1 MTDIFTNHFCKGRSY
16 FIDPEK
22 ILLMQTT
29 EITFETDGGVQL
41 TGLLT
46 LPVVPS
52 CLIIFSHGSGSSRF
66 STRNQH
72 VAEILNRHNMATLLT
87 DLLTEEEDKVYAN
100 RFNIDLLTQ
109 RLKAVTANAKQLAI
123 FQNRPIG
130 YFGASTGAASALMAA
145 AGMPDVVK
153 AVVSRGGRPDLA
165 EKALPDV
172 KAPTLL
178 IVGSRDIDVFGLNQ
192 QAYEHLITEKEL
204 ILVEGASHLFEEP
217 GKLDE
222 VAGHAA
228 AWFKRHLITGQP
240 GSKC

>member
-1 MTDIFTNHFCKGRSY
+1 
-16 FIDPEK
+16 
-22 ILLMQTT
+22 MQTT
-29 EITFETDGGVQL
+29 EINVDVSNGLQL

-72 VAEILNRHNMATLLT
+72 VAELLNRHNMATLLI
-87 DLLTEEEDKVYAN
+87 DLLTEEEDRVYAN
-100 RFNIDLLTQ
+100 RFNIDLLSD
-109 RLKAVTANAKQLAI
+109 RLKAVTVNAAQLAI
-123 FQNRPIG
+123 FQSKPIG

-145 AGMPDVVK
+145 AGMPDFVK
-153 AVVSRGGRPDLA
+153 AIVSRGGRPDLA

-178 IVGSRDIDVFGLNQ
+178 LVGSVDVDVFGLNQ
-192 QAYEHLITEKEL
+192 RAYDLLNSEKEL
-204 ILVEGASHLFEEP
+204 IIIEGASHLFEEP